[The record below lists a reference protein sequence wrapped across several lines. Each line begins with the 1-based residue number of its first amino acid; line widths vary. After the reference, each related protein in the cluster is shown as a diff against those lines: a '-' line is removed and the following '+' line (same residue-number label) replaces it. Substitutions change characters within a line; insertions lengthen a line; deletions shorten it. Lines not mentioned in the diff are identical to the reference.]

1 LITNN
6 IEHAFQVINKY
17 IVLRHGEVV
26 GVGRKEDVSTE
37 DIVSMITRVIKIN
50 E

>member
-1 LITNN
+1 MTL
-6 IEHAFQVINKY
+6 AFRFILRW
-17 IVLRHGEVV
+17 IRLLTPTLRHGEGV